1 MRRLLLVIFL
11 TLFGLGIGLA
21 VGAILMRRVDQAAAK
36 VSPDNLADQAARA
49 AATLAERFRA
59 AVAEGSA
66 AAAET
71 EAELRARYGVPT
83 VEEAIAAS
91 ARRRRGR

>member
-21 VGAILMRRVDQAAAK
+21 IGAILMRRVDRAAAK
-36 VSPDNLADQAARA
+36 VAPENLADQAAQY
-49 AATLAERFRA
+49 AATIADRFRA
-59 AVAEGSA
+59 AVAEGSQ

-83 VEEAIAAS
+83 VEEAMAA
-91 ARRRRGR
+91 AERRGRR

>member
-1 MRRLLLVIFL
+1 MRRLLLIIFL

-21 VGAILMRRVDQAAAK
+21 IGAILMRRVDQAAAK
-36 VSPDNLADQAARA
+36 VAPENLADQAARYA
-49 AATLAERFRA
+49 ASLGERFRE
-59 AVAEGSA
+59 AVAEGSQ

-83 VEEAIAAS
+83 VEEAMAA
-91 ARRRRGR
+91 AERRGRR